1 MRRLKGL
8 AGVFM
13 AAALLGSCSSPA
25 GSVVKIPT
33 EATAPAGA
41 SVLCPTAAFTPFTLA
56 GDPTKSPAVWGINS
70 YGQAFPITWPSGFTA
85 RFNPTLQIV
94 DPTGAVV
101 ATGGVVITDAGGG
114 GDGSGDNGE
123 YLCIIDGKTY

>member
-1 MRRLKGL
+1 MWRVIGPAGL
-8 AGVFM
+8 FV
-13 AAALLGSCSSPA
+13 AATILGSCSSPA

-33 EATAPAGA
+33 EPTSPAGD

-56 GDPTKSPAVWGINS
+56 GDPTKSPAVWGVNS
-70 YGQAFPITWPSGFTA
+70 FGEVFPITWPSGFTA
-85 RFNPTLQIV
+85 RFNPTLQIL

-114 GDGSGDNGE
+114 GVGSGDNGE
-123 YLCIIDGKTY
+123 YLCIINGKTY